1 MSTPSLQSDAMTF
14 TPSSGTENTA
24 EKSAKKRA
32 RFSFNRGAPLR
43 EIAMI
48 FKFLGTLIQAGLP
61 LTRALS
67 FSSMQAKN
75 VTLKHAIEV
84 VLEDIRSGSHFSE
97 SIGKFPHL
105 FSPLMVQMLVVGEN
119 SGDLS
124 GMLFKIHHFLEDR
137 LEKRGNILSALA
149 YPMLLVI
156 ACIGVV
162 VFMLTNAVPKLAS
175 IFDGLGAELPPIT
188 KACLASGNFLSS
200 YGIFIVAGLVM
211 LGILM
216 NLWVATDS
224 GKTSW
229 NKIKLHIPFFG
240 SLLEKTAAAQFASTL
255 AILVSGGVPMLRS
268 LEITASAIDNIHIRR
283 RLEAVRNEVA
293 IGNTLHDA
301 LKKDATFNEVVCAM
315 VAIGEESGEL
325 DKMLMHIND
334 IYEQEIKLAMN
345 MFTKLIEPVLILAMT
360 GIVGLIAASI
370 MVPLADL
377 SSAIK

>member
-1 MSTPSLQSDAMTF
+1 
-14 TPSSGTENTA
+14 
-24 EKSAKKRA
+24 
-32 RFSFNRGAPLR
+32 
-43 EIAMI
+43 
-48 FKFLGTLIQAGLP
+48 
-61 LTRALS
+61 
-67 FSSMQAKN
+67 
-75 VTLKHAIEV
+75 
-84 VLEDIRSGSHFSE
+84 
-97 SIGKFPHL
+97 
-105 FSPLMVQMLVVGEN
+105 
-119 SGDLS
+119 
-124 GMLFKIHHFLEDR
+124 
-137 LEKRGNILSALA
+137 
-149 YPMLLVI
+149 
-156 ACIGVV
+156 
-162 VFMLTNAVPKLAS
+162 
-175 IFDGLGAELPPIT
+175 
-188 KACLASGNFLSS
+188 
-200 YGIFIVAGLVM
+200 M

-283 RLEAVRNEVA
+283 RLETVRNEVA